1 MNQPTIHE
9 TKNGAVKRVMFD
21 GGYAT
26 FDAKGVPGWHYFL
39 CDPAGSVRVVA
50 DMWGRAEQ
58 INHYYPYGLTFADAG
73 KAPDHQPCKF
83 GGKELDAMY
92 GLNLHDFHA
101 RLQIPD
107 LGRFDRPDPLCEI
120 KYNLSPYLFCDNDP
134 INKIDPSGMFAER
147 EDAEKYARM
156 FAYTLDDGTKV
167 TPEVHTDDDGKFYI
181 EMNEDGTG
189 AYRGEG
195 KAVRDYGK
203 NGWPNSAFSDVFP
216 KKMAD
221 AICNA
226 LGYPNMAVGSLI
238 EDAATVPGSEG
249 KVSGATQVTKSLG
262 KEVGSIYK
270 ATEFVGNVTMGTTF
284 ARSVME
290 TGYYIANPPVSNKVF
305 AKSFADVIA
314 AAAPA
319 IAGPP
324 GAVFSIAYTLIDYI
338 TDGFGINYKVAIPQ

>member
-1 MNQPTIHE
+1 MKTPLPAISPYNQI
-9 TKNGAVKRVMFD
+9 
-21 GGYAT
+21 
-26 FDAKGVPGWHYFL
+26 
-39 CDPAGSVRVVA
+39 
-50 DMWGRAEQ
+50 
-58 INHYYPYGLTFADAG
+58 
-73 KAPDHQPCKF
+73 PDHQPCKF

>member
-1 MNQPTIHE
+1 MKTPLPAISPYNQI
-9 TKNGAVKRVMFD
+9 
-21 GGYAT
+21 
-26 FDAKGVPGWHYFL
+26 
-39 CDPAGSVRVVA
+39 
-50 DMWGRAEQ
+50 
-58 INHYYPYGLTFADAG
+58 
-73 KAPDHQPCKF
+73 PDHQPFKF

-195 KAVRDYGK
+195 EAVRDYGK

-221 AICNA
+221 AVCNA

-238 EDAATVPGSEG
+238 EEAATVPGSEG
-249 KVSGATQVTKSLG
+249 KASGATQVTKSLG

-270 ATEFVGNVTMGTTF
+270 ATEVVGKATMGI
-284 ARSVME
+284 SLIKSGSE
-290 TGYYIANPPVSNKVF
+290 LKYYLDNPPVSNKVY
-305 AKSFADVIA
+305 AKSIADGVAVTAPIWGGPAGVVIS
-314 AAAPA
+314 
-319 IAGPP
+319 
-324 GAVFSIAYTLIDYI
+324 VCYTLIDYI
-338 TDGFGINYKVAIPQ
+338 TDGFGINYNVAIPQ